1 MILILKRV
9 ARVASINLK
18 WIVFIR
24 FVCDQDYFLLCHLA
38 SRDAKIPVLI
48 ANLAIAIQDISGF
61 L

>member
-9 ARVASINLK
+9 ASVASINLK

-24 FVCDQDYFLLCHLA
+24 CVCDQDYFLLCHLA

-48 ANLAIAIQDISGF
+48 ANLAIAI
-61 L
+61 

>member
-9 ARVASINLK
+9 ASVAIINLK

-24 FVCDQDYFLLCHLA
+24 FVCDQDYFLLFHLA

-48 ANLAIAIQDISGF
+48 ANLAIAT
-61 L
+61 